1 MLLHVLPLV
10 SESFITNITPKRIVS
25 SMFHHMPF
33 QFPRIADSSSTD
45 FAFESTSLFRM
56 CEHVFFKVL
65 FAFVLFSADRTP
77 TLFQSSL
84 PFQLLYCP
92 KLGMMQLLVLVKL
105 VLRRKFQWTQLALH
119 PIRNCGFA
127 TFVVFFIFSTMQCHQ
142 SLPVTGM
149 IPFLMNIQCGRIL
162 ISYTTKST
170 F

>member
-65 FAFVLFSADRTP
+65 FAFVLFSADRTARLDIGNNNCFCDFFYQ
-77 TLFQSSL
+77 T
-84 PFQLLYCP
+84 
-92 KLGMMQLLVLVKL
+92 
-105 VLRRKFQWTQLALH
+105 RKFLTRLYTDTLSVQPPFPTPLLSKT
-119 PIRNCGFA
+119 RDDA
-127 TFVVFFIFSTMQCHQ
+127 TSGARQARVAPQISVDTIGTSSDKKLRFRDLRCLFYFFYNRDS
-142 SLPVTGM
+142 
-149 IPFLMNIQCGRIL
+149 
-162 ISYTTKST
+162 
-170 F
+170 